1 VNPKLSVSVIAHNEA
16 HELPGCLASVRGLA
30 DERIVVDCASRDGT
44 AAVARRLGARVF
56 RRPNLHNLNVNK
68 AFGVAQARGRWVLY
82 LDPDERLTAPLRR
95 EIARVIRSGKSA
107 DAYEIPRRNFYFGRW
122 LRWGGKYPDRQRR
135 LFRRGKAFFPARHLH
150 ERVTV
155 RGSLLHLREPFDHHP
170 YPDLDAFLRKALL
183 YADFQARFLLA
194 RGVRPGPL
202 TAFRW
207 VFWTPARRFLSRY
220 VLKLGFLDG
229 RAGFLAAAHDTFTQW
244 MTWAALRRLGLTPR
258 TSRP

>member
-1 VNPKLSVSVIAHNEA
+1 MNPKLSVSVIAHNEA

-135 LFRRGKAFFPARHLH
+135 LFRRGISCCMRALH
-150 ERVTV
+150 
-155 RGSLLHLREPFDHHP
+155 G
-170 YPDLDAFLRKALL
+170 
-183 YADFQARFLLA
+183 
-194 RGVRPGPL
+194 GPL
-202 TAFRW
+202 SSLGLPLASASRIGGHLPGQRRANTAKAGGVAAAFAA
-207 VFWTPARRFLSRY
+207 T
-220 VLKLGFLDG
+220 LD
-229 RAGFLAAAHDTFTQW
+229 RAGEACAAGLT
-244 MTWAALRRLGLTPR
+244 LRRRCL
-258 TSRP
+258 